1 MLSITY
7 FCRDNSSSGSDSSM
21 QASLRRSKRAGEV
34 GSEREAWLRNVGGRC
49 LPVPIS
55 LGSGLHRLVRK
66 LWATSWP
73 NRAKGKPMRHSQKLR
88 GSQNSVACSSKPC
101 SKCHHTSEL
110 KETFTS
116 ILELKVLSQV
126 MGINRWG
133 DDNGGQCWHKA
144 GDDRVERAAWVRF
157 RRLASDPRFDT
168 NLLCDSGKVT
178 SLPWLTLIS
187 SSRKKSTSLSSSL
200 WLFSL

>member
-7 FCRDNSSSGSDSSM
+7 FWRDNSSSGSDSSM

-34 GSEREAWLRNVGGRC
+34 GSEREAWLCNVGERC
-49 LPVPIS
+49 LPVPIP

-73 NRAKGKPMRHSQKLR
+73 NRAKGKPMRRSQRLR
-88 GSQNSVACSSKPC
+88 ISPNSVACSSKPC
-101 SKCHHTSEL
+101 SKCHHTSER

-133 DDNGGQCWHKA
+133 DDNGGQCWHNA
-144 GDDRVERAAWVRF
+144 GDDWVERAAWVRF
-157 RRLASDPRFDT
+157 RRLASDPKFNT
-168 NLLCDSGKVT
+168 NLLCDSG
-178 SLPWLTLIS
+178 
-187 SSRKKSTSLSSSL
+187 
-200 WLFSL
+200 

>member
-34 GSEREAWLRNVGGRC
+34 GSEREAWLCSVGERC
-49 LPVPIS
+49 LPVPIP
-55 LGSGLHRLVRK
+55 LGSSLHCSVRK

-73 NRAKGKPMRHSQKLR
+73 NRAKGKPMRRSQKLR
-88 GSQNSVACSSKPC
+88 VSQNSVACSSKPC

-116 ILELKVLSQV
+116 ILKVLSQV

-133 DDNGGQCWHKA
+133 DDNGGQWWQNA
-144 GDDRVERAAWVRF
+144 GDDRVERAAWVKIKETGF
-157 RRLASDPRFDT
+157 WSQVWYQLAVWLWTSHFT
-168 NLLCDSGKVT
+168 ALVDSYF
-178 SLPWLTLIS
+178 LIQE
-187 SSRKKSTSLSSSL
+187 KSTRLSSSL